1 MIKKVIL
8 SNFRNFSFFQ
18 KEFDKINV
26 IKGKNGTGKT
36 NLLEA
41 IYFCLNGHP
50 FFKNLNRIKKDP
62 NKPTHLNSNLTNDT
76 IHITIEENVKKIKLN
91 GKLAKVIDLKKQF
104 PCIDYSINS
113 FISFKNKDYIF
124 SLIDRGIFSQDKT
137 IIDKVLEYKKLTK
150 IKKNLIK
157 EENSTNKN
165 AINMINDK
173 LIETIKDISK
183 KRTEF
188 IDSIEDDIC
197 ACFNKFHRK
206 KLHVSYIEG
215 GIKES
220 TLKEELIRKKTLI
233 SLKKDTLKITV
244 NDMDIF
250 LYSSVGE
257 RKIILL
263 CIVLAVLKMY
273 NSHRLLPVFLVDDLE
288 GDLDKYTQKMAFKI
302 IESLP
307 NQTFITTLGSYDGY
321 NIINLT
327 EELRS

>member
-8 SNFRNFSFFQ
+8 SNFRSFSFFQ
-18 KEFDKINV
+18 KEFDKINI

-50 FFKNLNRIKKDP
+50 FFKNLNRVKKDP

-76 IHITIEENVKKIKLN
+76 IHIAIEENVKKIKLN
-91 GKLAKVIDLKKQF
+91 GKPAKVVDLKKQF

-137 IIDKVLEYKKLTK
+137 IIDKILEYKKLAK

-157 EENSTNKN
+157 EDNMNKN
-165 AINMINDK
+165 AINIINDR
-173 LIETIKDISK
+173 LIETIRDISK

-188 IDSIEDDIC
+188 IESIKDDIC
-197 ACFNKFHRK
+197 TCFNKFHK
-206 KLHVSYIEG
+206 QKLYISYIEG
-215 GIKES
+215 KIKES
-220 TLKEELIRKKTLI
+220 TLKEELTRKKTLI
-233 SLKKDTLKITV
+233 SIKKDILKITV

-263 CIVLAVLKMY
+263 CVVLTVLKMY

-288 GDLDKYTQKMAFKI
+288 GDLDRYTQKMAFEI

-307 NQTFITTLGSYDGY
+307 NQIFITTLGSYDGY
-321 NIINLT
+321 NVINLT